1 MLSREGAFID
11 LKRHGAAPLTDAA
24 RLLALAHGV
33 SATGTTARLQALSAL
48 GVLRADETEAW
59 LEAFDFLQSLRLRV
73 QHGLSISGTVGGGS
87 AGSAGRHPNS
97 IATDS
102 LSALDRKILR
112 EAFRQVRKL
121 QSRLAVDYPG

>member
-1 MLSREGAFID
+1 M
-11 LKRHGAAPLTDAA
+11 
-24 RLLALAHGV
+24 
-33 SATGTTARLQALSAL
+33 
-48 GVLRADETEAW
+48 
-59 LEAFDFLQSLRLRV
+59 
-73 QHGLSISGTVGGGS
+73 VGSSS
-87 AGSAGRHPNS
+87 AGSVGRHPNS